1 MEIHDL
7 NTKTLT
13 DPAYIAFDDG
23 TDTYKA
29 EFNDAVEEKAA
40 AAVAAADLTQNAVA
54 FTSGDAASPT
64 AWSNVSVI
72 TSGSTLATLFN
83 RISTMVKNVRYLW
96 ALIGSSSFQNVA
108 STLSGAIGNTA
119 LSTTATTLSGAIAEH
134 ETDISTLNG
143 NVGNIRC
150 GRIENITN
158 SSNYNMVSNNILTKG
173 GVELLFLATSTVATN
188 SASIYFTRTTT
199 TGTVY
204 ITSVYEGSANSAP
217 ILSGNGILNTRN
229 SSAATNVGYDV
240 FRLL

>member
-64 AWSNVSVI
+64 AWSAVSVI

-96 ALIGSSSFQNVA
+96 TLIGTSSFANVA

-119 LSTTATTLSGAIAEH
+119 LTTTATTLSGAIAEH

-143 NVGNIRC
+143 NLGLKKIFYEYKTS
-150 GRIENITN
+150 GASGT
-158 SSNYNMVSNNILTKG
+158 TKTFTLISA
-173 GVELLFLATSTVATN
+173 VPYLLV
-188 SASIYFTRTTT
+188 
-199 TGTVY
+199 V
-204 ITSVYEGSANSAP
+204 
-217 ILSGNGILNTRN
+217 
-229 SSAATNVGYDV
+229 TNVNRTNTNGAGLFFITPHNLGSNIVTINANAYATVTIDKLTLSIAYSGDYV
-240 FRLL
+240 ITGLYQFV